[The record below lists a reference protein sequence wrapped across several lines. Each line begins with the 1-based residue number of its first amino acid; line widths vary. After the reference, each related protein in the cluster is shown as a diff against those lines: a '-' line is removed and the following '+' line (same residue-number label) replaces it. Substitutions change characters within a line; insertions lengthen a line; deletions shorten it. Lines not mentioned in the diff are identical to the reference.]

1 MRIPVITCASGAS
14 WDGQVQEESSRAAQR
29 GRKRQRPTLNVQNRY
44 SNLVEGS
51 MLFPW
56 STTNEIH
63 RVDMYTWKMSSDR
76 LYSCTHAAPVGG
88 IVGTRV
94 WSDSSSTGHAI
105 NTNHRRVEEVNR
117 AIDRLYS
124 YEHAGIGRA
133 VVQSCAALSD
143 HHARITHM

>member
-76 LYSCTHAAPVGG
+76 LYSCTHAAPVGLSVPVFG
-88 IVGTRV
+88 AIHHPWTTLSTRTTGT
-94 WSDSSSTGHAI
+94 
-105 NTNHRRVEEVNR
+105 
-117 AIDRLYS
+117 
-124 YEHAGIGRA
+124 
-133 VVQSCAALSD
+133 
-143 HHARITHM
+143 